1 MKKRMFILFLAL
13 FIGSQPTIPAQAESM
28 EEVTEEASQETE
40 RELTEEEQIIE
51 KLYDGDILET
61 AFIGK
66 SFWYDEENFEWI
78 REDLPQVLADYYQ
91 ENELDAETLRD
102 LLDTAYES
110 GVSASTLE
118 IAALLFDDDYDS
130 YRDAILTVFR
140 EQALESEDED
150 ALLLAAN
157 DYPEM
162 TLMYKDGW
170 YGDRTDDERIAL
182 ADQILSVLETAGV
195 DTKGYT
201 GNTLAQ
207 AINDLYDQD
216 AGDSVLCLAFDILGE
231 GELYITVLES
241 ILSPLQNVVYLT

>member
-13 FIGSQPTIPAQAESM
+13 FIGSQLTIPAQAESM

-66 SFWYDEENFEWI
+66 SFWYDEENFEGM
-78 REDLPQVLADYYQ
+78 REDLP
-91 ENELDAETLRD
+91 
-102 LLDTAYES
+102 
-110 GVSASTLE
+110 
-118 IAALLFDDDYDS
+118 
-130 YRDAILTVFR
+130 
-140 EQALESEDED
+140 
-150 ALLLAAN
+150 
-157 DYPEM
+157 
-162 TLMYKDGW
+162 
-170 YGDRTDDERIAL
+170 
-182 ADQILSVLETAGV
+182 
-195 DTKGYT
+195 
-201 GNTLAQ
+201 Q

>member
-1 MKKRMFILFLAL
+1 MFIFFLAL

-66 SFWYDEENFEWI
+66 SFWYDEENFEGM

-182 ADQILSVLETAGV
+182 ADQILNVLETAGV

-216 AGDSVLCLAFDILGE
+216 AGDSVLCLAFDILEE

>member
-66 SFWYDEENFEWI
+66 SFWYDEENFEGM

-118 IAALLFDDDYDS
+118 IAALLFDDDS
-130 YRDAILTVFR
+130 CLQSQV
-140 EQALESEDED
+140 
-150 ALLLAAN
+150 
-157 DYPEM
+157 
-162 TLMYKDGW
+162 
-170 YGDRTDDERIAL
+170 RTDMKISQHKL
-182 ADQILSVLETAGV
+182 LP
-195 DTKGYT
+195 
-201 GNTLAQ
+201 
-207 AINDLYDQD
+207 
-216 AGDSVLCLAFDILGE
+216 F
-231 GELYITVLES
+231 YIMM
-241 ILSPLQNVVYLT
+241 YLFFSFFS